1 MEGKVVNFGEVFFYE
16 WEDTLLAKL
25 GEEGV
30 EVRRVYYQCNHWSV
44 FPTESSSSNRCLLL
58 NRSMSR
64 ECHLSTTK
72 VKKSIKCPSVFRS
85 TVHATFFTA
94 GSSLPPMNEFNNYC
108 SALLLEWVVNNVL
121 RNTRLLSPCVVEY
134 RMNGPTNN
142 IAAKCVD
149 CPIITPFFSEID
161 GSQFSKVFLF
171 NINQD
176 PSRPE
181 SMSDLN

>member
-1 MEGKVVNFGEVFFYE
+1 M
-16 WEDTLLAKL
+16 
-25 GEEGV
+25 
-30 EVRRVYYQCNHWSV
+30 
-44 FPTESSSSNRCLLL
+44 
-58 NRSMSR
+58 
-64 ECHLSTTK
+64 
-72 VKKSIKCPSVFRS
+72 
-85 TVHATFFTA
+85 
-94 GSSLPPMNEFNNYC
+94 
-108 SALLLEWVVNNVL
+108 NNVL